1 MNNSNLLQDMNAVIT
16 GANRGIGRE
25 VVKLFAQHGA
35 NIWACARS
43 ENEEYENFLSECSE
57 VHNVEIFPV
66 YFDLSDKDQIRAGI
80 KEIMSTR
87 RPVDICV
94 NNAGITYNA
103 LFQMSTLE
111 KMHEV
116 FEVNFFSQMLISQYI
131 VKLMLRQKRG
141 SIINISS
148 TAGLDGNS
156 GRSIYGASKA
166 AIICASKAMA
176 EELGES
182 GIRVNSIAPGITQT
196 DMLTSM
202 SDEMIDL
209 TSQETHL
216 KRVGNPSE
224 IAGACLFLA
233 SPLAE
238 YITGQV
244 IRVDGGLG

>member
-1 MNNSNLLQDMNAVIT
+1 MNNSRLLQDMNAVIT
-16 GANRGIGRE
+16 GANRGIGME

-43 ENEEYENFLSECSE
+43 ANEEYENFLAECSE
-57 VHNVEIFPV
+57 INNVEIFPV
-66 YFDLSDKDQIRAGI
+66 YFDLSDKDQIRAGV
-80 KEIMSTR
+80 KDIMSTKR
-87 RPVDICV
+87 QVDICV

-182 GIRVNSIAPGITQT
+182 GIRVNSIAPGITKT

-202 SDEMIDL
+202 STDMIDL

-216 KRVGNPSE
+216 KRVGLPSE

-233 SPLAE
+233 SPLSE
-238 YITGQV
+238 YVTGQV